1 MFSCMCEYRHR
12 HQNVFLKIW
21 EERKT
26 APHTPR
32 YKHLNYLFVLCMF
45 IYHSYHHFSSAQNCL
60 HLFIVCYRYNI
71 LLYSGASQCTSA
83 FGCPFKSV
91 FKSCFHLCP
100 TLLWQIHFLLRINK
114 VIHLSSSVICQS
126 TYPSICHRSIHPSI
140 TEWWFRVNHTA
151 LKDWS
156 AASEQKAFKR
166 PPCGK
171 WTWRRPGTTFRHWH
185 AHTATP
191 SSKTKRETLR
201 TMLRNPSLHILPS
214 LKVHLLMPT
223 TAWSWTW
230 GIFRSGGLL
239 WSHYKFYKLNY
250 TYTWTVCVVWQQ
262 NLSCWGPKP
271 LGGVLD
277 L

>member
-21 EERKT
+21 EVRKT

-32 YKHLNYLFVLCMF
+32 YKTLNYLFVLCMF

-71 LLYSGASQCTSA
+71 LSA
-83 FGCPFKSV
+83 PVHLVALLNLCLSLV
-91 FKSCFHLCP
+91 FIYVQHCCDKFISSWGLIRSSIRHHP
-100 TLLWQIHFLLRINK
+100 
-114 VIHLSSSVICQS
+114 SSVSLPIH
-126 TYPSICHRSIHPSI
+126 PSVIHPSI

-156 AASEQKAFKR
+156 AASEQKAFKQ

-171 WTWRRPGTTFRHWH
+171 WTWTGPGTTFMHWH

-214 LKVHLLMPT
+214 LKVDLLMPT

-230 GIFRSGGLL
+230 GIFRSGDLL
-239 WSHYKFYKLNY
+239 WSHFKFYKLNY
-250 TYTWTVCVVWQQ
+250 TYTWTVCVVWQH